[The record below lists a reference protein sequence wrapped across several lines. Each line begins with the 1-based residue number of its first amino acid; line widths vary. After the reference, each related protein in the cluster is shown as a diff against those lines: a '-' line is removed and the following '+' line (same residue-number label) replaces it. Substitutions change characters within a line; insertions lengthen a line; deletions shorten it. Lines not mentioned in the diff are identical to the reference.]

1 MWKRWDTIVYPKG
14 TVTDHGVLV
23 TQAGTKAEMVEY
35 FLSVSELFLEDIQT
49 PNNPEDEESVVAR
62 CLSIYL
68 HSYKKKLQS
77 CDIVSTTSGISQMVY
92 CVEQIFNQ
100 LQHRLIGHVST
111 SDRTCYSRKE
121 WSSQK
126 LILVCFQYL
135 LYFNIVCNH
144 YVSHI
149 SKLMQPTLSMIAV
162 QLSAELES
170 TGLRRIHAY
179 FALDKYLPT
188 NI

>member
-149 SKLMQPTLSMIAV
+149 SQMYG
-162 QLSAELES
+162 ELDD
-170 TGLRRIHAY
+170 GYH
-179 FALDKYLPT
+179 
-188 NI
+188 